1 MNIQNS
7 FNKNISGKLYI
18 VPTPI
23 GNLEDITFR
32 ALNILKTATV
42 IAAEDTRNT
51 IKLLNHFDIKAKLIS
66 YHEHNKATREKQLL
80 ERIKNGEMIALVSDA
95 GMPAIS
101 DPGYELVQ
109 AVIKADLS
117 VIVLPGANAALCALV
132 GSGLPT
138 KEFLFHG
145 FLPNKKKDKVKQLER
160 LQTLEATLLFY
171 ESPYRLKATLQTLYE
186 QFGNRRIVVA
196 RELTK
201 RFEEYVRGTA
211 KELIDWA
218 EQTDLKGEFCLVMEG
233 NKKLKEQKN
242 QLWWSPFSVQEHVT
256 HYLENENKSNKE
268 AIKQVATD
276 RNMSRR
282 TVYQM
287 FHVDN

>member
-1 MNIQNS
+1 MNIQKS
-7 FNKNISGKLYI
+7 FNDDIGGKLYI

-23 GNLEDITFR
+23 GNLEDITYR
-32 ALNILKTATV
+32 ALNTLKTATV

-51 IKLLNHFDIKAKLIS
+51 MKLLNHFDIKAKLIS
-66 YHEHNKATREKQLL
+66 YHEHNKGTREKKLL
-80 ERIKNGEMIALVSDA
+80 ERIKQGETIALVSDA

-145 FLPNKKKDKVKQLER
+145 FLPNKKKDKVKQLDR

-171 ESPYRLKATLQTLYE
+171 ESPYRIKATLQTLYE
-186 QFGNRRIVVA
+186 QFGNRQIVVA

-201 RFEEYVRGTA
+201 RFEEYVRGTME
-211 KELIDWA
+211 ELINWA
-218 EQTDLKGEFCLVMEG
+218 EKTELKGEFCLVVEG
-233 NKKLKEQKN
+233 NKKFKEEKN
-242 QLWWSPFSVQEHVT
+242 ELWWSPFSVQEHVT
-256 HYLENENKSNKE
+256 YYIKNEKNSSKE
-268 AIKQVATD
+268 AIKQVAID

-287 FHVDN
+287 FHVD